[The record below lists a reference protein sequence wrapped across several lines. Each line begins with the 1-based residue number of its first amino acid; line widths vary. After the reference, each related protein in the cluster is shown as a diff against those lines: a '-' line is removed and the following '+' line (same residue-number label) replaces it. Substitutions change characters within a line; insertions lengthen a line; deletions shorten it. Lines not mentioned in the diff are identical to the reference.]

1 MDVSLFIARRI
12 RFKGRLATVSTA
24 VSFLVTIIAV
34 SVSSGFRHEIRDG
47 ISALAGDV
55 QIVSVDMNWLGE
67 SSPVPRT
74 PSYLGMLSSIAG
86 VESIEPV
93 VYRAGIIRSSGN
105 IHGVMFKGTAR
116 DTLLAGLG
124 ISVPASL
131 AASLG
136 LSAGDDLTAYFVGDR
151 VKARKFH
158 VVSLYDSVLD
168 ADENLVIYA
177 SLEDMQ
183 RLNGW
188 DSGSVSA
195 LEINL
200 DHSHRSVGAIESA
213 ASQAGSIALLNAADD
228 EPAVLASSSVSRYP
242 QLFDW
247 LNLIDFNVLFILVL
261 MTVVAGFNMVSA
273 LLIILFEDIPMI
285 GTLKSLGMKDWPI
298 ARIFLSAAS
307 SVVLKGMAAGNII
320 ALALCWIQDMTHVLR
335 LDPQNYFVS
344 FVPVHVDLPLILA
357 ADVIS
362 YLVIMCLLTIPSM
375 FISGIDPAKTVRA
388 D

>member
-1 MDVSLFIARRI
+1 M
-12 RFKGRLATVSTA
+12 
-24 VSFLVTIIAV
+24 
-34 SVSSGFRHEIRDG
+34 
-47 ISALAGDV
+47 
-55 QIVSVDMNWLGE
+55 
-67 SSPVPRT
+67 
-74 PSYLGMLSSIAG
+74 
-86 VESIEPV
+86 
-93 VYRAGIIRSSGN
+93 
-105 IHGVMFKGTAR
+105 
-116 DTLLAGLG
+116 
-124 ISVPASL
+124 
-131 AASLG
+131 
-136 LSAGDDLTAYFVGDR
+136 
-151 VKARKFH
+151 
-158 VVSLYDSVLD
+158 VSLYDSVLD
-168 ADENLVIYA
+168 ADENLVICA

-200 DHSHRSVGAIESA
+200 DRSHRSVGAIESA